1 MKVREVITYKE
12 YFDDFFKKK
21 PQKVRD
27 KIIKVLDIIEQIDRI
42 PTTYLKYIEGT
53 NGLFEVRVQLGN
65 NIFRIFCF
73 FDGNKLV
80 VLLSGFQ
87 KKTQKTP
94 PEEIKR
100 AERLMT
106 DYYKEKEKTLDQI
119 KNEYYGEVGAPERDR
134 LERELEALRIGFKIR
149 SAREKLEMTQAELAS
164 RIDKKRTFI
173 SKVENDGENITLKT
187 LFDIVERGLGGKLN
201 IEVQL

>member
-12 YFDDFFKKK
+12 YFDDFFKKQ

-42 PTTYLKYIEGT
+42 PMTYLKMNT
-53 NGLFEVRVQLGN
+53 
-65 NIFRIFCF
+65 
-73 FDGNKLV
+73 
-80 VLLSGFQ
+80 
-87 KKTQKTP
+87 
-94 PEEIKR
+94 
-100 AERLMT
+100 
-106 DYYKEKEKTLDQI
+106 KTLDQI

-149 SAREKLEMTQAELAS
+149 SAREKLDMTQAELAS